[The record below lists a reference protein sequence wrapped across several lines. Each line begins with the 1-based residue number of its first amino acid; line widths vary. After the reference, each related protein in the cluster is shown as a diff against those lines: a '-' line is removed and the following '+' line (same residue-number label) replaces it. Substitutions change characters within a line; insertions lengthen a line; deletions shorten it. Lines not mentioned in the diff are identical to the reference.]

1 MAPLNHAA
9 KCTTTC
15 RVQEILQTFLP
26 KNLLD
31 EVNYR
36 FKTTVHKQLL
46 KTLGTYL
53 FCQYN

>member
-1 MAPLNHAA
+1 MLQIVSLRAECKKFCKLITF
-9 KCTTTC
+9 KKK
-15 RVQEILQTFLP
+15 ILD
-26 KNLLD
+26 K
-31 EVNYR
+31 ENYS

>member
-1 MAPLNHAA
+1 M
-9 KCTTTC
+9 
-15 RVQEILQTFLP
+15 LQIVSLSAECKKFCELITFT

-46 KTLGTYL
+46 KPLGTYL